1 MNIRNAN
8 NDDLAFD
15 LEEIGV
21 AAPVRNVKSNTEKSK
36 GHSRPDKAILTP
48 DISQALGF
56 QPEGGYQFSYA
67 ASRHEAVWLLDSLS
81 DFYDQKWF
89 DDILRAVKGG
99 KEASVYLCRTSTDQP
114 RHLLA
119 AKVYRPR
126 RFRNLKKDHLYR
138 EGRSQLDGDGKIV
151 LDDRALHAM
160 RQRTRYGKELLHT
173 SWLGHEFKT
182 MQILFEAGV
191 DIPRPLVSG
200 NNAILMGYVGDEEI
214 AAPAL
219 NEVTLT
225 PSEARPLFQRTLH
238 NIELMLM
245 HNRVH
250 ADLSAYNILYWE
262 GEISLIDFP
271 QAIHPDENTNAF
283 RIFSR
288 DVTRVCEYFAAQ
300 GVKSNPASLA
310 QKMWQSRGRP
320 LNPPLDPFYLDPE
333 KEEDRLVWKKLK

>member
-8 NDDLAFD
+8 NEDLAFD

-21 AAPVRNVKSNTEKSK
+21 STPIRNTRTAAEKNK
-36 GHSRPDKAILTP
+36 GKSRPDKAILSP
-48 DISQALGF
+48 DISKALGF
-56 QPEGGYQFSYA
+56 QPDSGYQFSYA
-67 ASRHEAVWLLDSLS
+67 ASRHEAAWLLDSLS

-99 KEASVYLCRTSTDQP
+99 KEASVYLCRTSTNQP
-114 RHLLA
+114 GRLLA

-138 EGRSQLDGDGKIV
+138 EGRSQLDGNGKIV
-151 LDDRALHAM
+151 LDERALHAM
-160 RQRTRYGKELLHT
+160 QKRSKFGRELLHT

-191 DIPRPLVSG
+191 DIPKPLVSG
-200 NNAILMGYVGDEEI
+200 NNAILMGYVGDEDTS
-214 AAPAL
+214 APAL
-219 NEVTLT
+219 NEVSLT
-225 PSEARPLFQRTLH
+225 PTEARPLYQRTLY

-245 HNRVH
+245 HNRIH

-262 GEISLIDFP
+262 GGISLIDFP

-283 RIFSR
+283 RTFSR
-288 DVTRVCEYFAAQ
+288 DVTRVCEYFSAQ
-300 GVKSNPASLA
+300 GVKSNPAPLA

-333 KEEDRLVWKKLK
+333 KEEDRRVWKKQ